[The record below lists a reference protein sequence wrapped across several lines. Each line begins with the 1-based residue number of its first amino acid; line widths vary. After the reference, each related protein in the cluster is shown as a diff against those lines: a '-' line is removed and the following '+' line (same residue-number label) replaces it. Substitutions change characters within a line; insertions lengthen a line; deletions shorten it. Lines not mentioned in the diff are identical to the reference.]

1 MGQHKPRVLEP
12 QFSPKQQVEIQ
23 RAGSPT
29 LLSLTISA
37 ATPLQMLHVLQQ
49 LECRHLRRRPLHMR
63 DQKDGIAIR
72 VLARRSSER
81 LGFQKRGAAQ
91 IPSFGIAPIQKQ
103 VAQARNNPAQ
113 GGFRRSVATAQIGPE
128 PNGKRCFE
136 GEQCHCK
143 RRVDK
148 ASTLRSRPCNDRGI

>member
-1 MGQHKPRVLEP
+1 
-12 QFSPKQQVEIQ
+12 
-23 RAGSPT
+23 
-29 LLSLTISA
+29 
-37 ATPLQMLHVLQQ
+37 
-49 LECRHLRRRPLHMR
+49 MR

-81 LGFQKRGAAQ
+81 LGPQKRGAVQ
-91 IPSFGIAPIQKQ
+91 ISSLGLAPIQKQ
-103 VAQARNNPAQ
+103 VAQPRNNPAQ

-143 RRVDK
+143 RRDD
-148 ASTLRSRPCNDRGI
+148 SGIDTKKLPMQ